1 MGKPR
6 RHFSNEIKRQAVEDY
21 VSGRKTVAELSVE
34 LGVAQGVIYRWKVC
48 LDENTRDGRIS
59 DLELQGLDP
68 AAARLIRKLE
78 EEVAE
83 YQKKVGEQAMIIDL
97 LKKLRNLA
105 YSQRES
111 ELSGL
116 IATMKPSGRR
126 KGRAK

>member
-21 VSGRKTVAELSVE
+21 VSGRKTVAE
-34 LGVAQGVIYRWKVC
+34 
-48 LDENTRDGRIS
+48 
-59 DLELQGLDP
+59 
-68 AAARLIRKLE
+68 
-78 EEVAE
+78 

-97 LKKLRNLA
+97 LKKLRNLTC
-105 YSQRES
+105 SQRES

-126 KGRAK
+126 KGGAK

>member
-6 RHFSNEIKRQAVEDY
+6 RHFSDEIKRQAVEDY
-21 VSGRKTVAELSVE
+21 VSGRKTATELCAEL
-34 LGVAQGVIYRWKVC
+34 GIAQGLIYKWKVWA
-48 LDENTRDGRIS
+48 DESAREGRVS
-59 DLELQGLDP
+59 DLETQGHDP
-68 AAARLIRKLE
+68 ESAQRIRELE
-78 EEVAE
+78 EELAE

-126 KGRAK
+126 KGGAK